1 MQAERCPRISA
12 NDLVSL
18 VNEKP
23 DEVISI
29 DLRSHLEYN
38 RAHLKCSI
46 NIPFASISIADVR
59 LDALNIPDLE
69 VKLTNRNVVVL
80 STSHE
85 NAVLV
90 GFESFLEYQLFYLS
104 FVLIFCIHFS
114 DFSSPIS
121 YLIVE
126 RNVFVLCTM
135 VLIFYIALYPIFFLP
150 TPYLS
155 HKVNGFKFFYTNNF
169 HRAFISNHLRSF
181 VRKLDEHFQIKS
193 PAQEIDART
202 KN

>member
-1 MQAERCPRISA
+1 MQSERCPRISA

-23 DEVISI
+23 DEVVSL

-69 VKLTNRNVVVL
+69 AKLINRNVVVL

-90 GFESFLEYQLFYLS
+90 SPESFLEHQLLLFIY
-104 FVLIFCIHFS
+104 FS
-114 DFSSPIS
+114 IS
-121 YLIVE
+121 VCP
-126 RNVFVLCTM
+126 F
-135 VLIFYIALYPIFFLP
+135 
-150 TPYLS
+150 
-155 HKVNGFKFFYTNNF
+155 
-169 HRAFISNHLRSF
+169 
-181 VRKLDEHFQIKS
+181 
-193 PAQEIDART
+193 PA
-202 KN
+202 